1 MQPGKGARPIH
12 ATTRAVEE
20 AKYVLTRAIRP
31 VTAVDRVVA
40 AADALGDSLPLHE
53 RGEARSIDDHAAL
66 IARASVSKLWHP
78 TAMPFD

>member
-1 MQPGKGARPIH
+1 VQPGKGARPIH

-53 RGEARSIDDHAAL
+53 RGEAR
-66 IARASVSKLWHP
+66 
-78 TAMPFD
+78 